1 MEPNEEL
8 IDNLASQY
16 AEKYDD
22 RFKKIAKAAYK
33 DGILKVLQDFLKE
46 QNMFFL
52 GFLVGAAMMVAV
64 SDFARRLDKINKWND
79 NKE

>member
-8 IDNLASQY
+8 IEHLASQY
-16 AEKYDD
+16 AEMYDD
-22 RFKKIAKAAYK
+22 RFKKIAKAAYR

-46 QNMFFL
+46 QDMFFL
-52 GFLVGAAMMVAV
+52 GFLVGAVLMVVAANL
-64 SDFARRLDKINKWND
+64 SKRFDELKKWND